1 MCRLYGRACHK
12 PLINS
17 YTMKKI
23 LIILLAFLS
32 PPFYGDNGGMDS
44 LRQEKVYVHM
54 DKPFYLVGDTI
65 WMKGYLVDARTH
77 RNRMSGA
84 VFCMWN

>member
-1 MCRLYGRACHK
+1 
-12 PLINS
+12 
-17 YTMKKI
+17 
-23 LIILLAFLS
+23 
-32 PPFYGDNGGMDS
+32 MDS

-84 VFCMWN
+84 VLWGIERSGFFNGREKWAKGFENQRV

>member
-1 MCRLYGRACHK
+1 MLFRS
-12 PLINS
+12 NFD
-17 YTMKKI
+17 YTFSFSI
-23 LIILLAFLS
+23 SSF
-32 PPFYGDNGGMDS
+32 FYGDNGGMDS

>member
-1 MCRLYGRACHK
+1 MV
-12 PLINS
+12 I
-17 YTMKKI
+17 M
-23 LIILLAFLS
+23 
-32 PPFYGDNGGMDS
+32 GGWDS